1 MASIKKVII
10 SIMLS
15 LVAFGV
21 QSQNIKQDIQ
31 RQKQQQEERAAEQAR
46 EAEAQRYREL
56 AMTREAVRKAYMQ
69 SDEYKILESISN
81 DFDKWNIKDE
91 FESTV
96 AYEDRLK
103 HQSIAKFYQICEEN
117 IRSFFE
123 RINIETE
130 LKQYDADKQ
139 YFPVEIYFVSQF
151 CWDYTEG
158 AHYTIAVP
166 VSIEDAQKFKNDFR
180 SRSWQKCEVYNMV
193 FTDDIDNKLVPT
205 KVSYNG
211 REYNVPIENPRE
223 VTFSFSE
230 LGLQNQY
237 CADAVWNMN
246 MIKLAEE
253 ERIAEQRRLDSIA
266 CIKYNRKLDS
276 IVTTYN
282 QKLLQEEYNYEKKTV
297 KSHHLECGQGI
308 ENRFNDAMN
317 EINNSFKSI
326 MALAEAEK
334 QRIQDSIACVVY
346 NNKLDS
352 IVDTYNQQLLQ
363 EEYNYDKKTVK
374 SRNLECGHG
383 IENRFKNAK
392 KEIDNNF
399 NSIMA
404 VADRNKKTIEN
415 YKQTYS
421 DNIKDLAFKMFNSSD
436 WHAYNNCP
444 DYLMDNIVT
453 GSRDR
458 SYSNELVEK
467 LIEYTVDTNTQL
479 TKEWAKNGQYFDNKA
494 DFFNSYLKFDHYHKY
509 VGLNPE
515 YKTILKEKKKT
526 KK

>member
-103 HQSIAKFYQICEEN
+103 HQSVAKFYQICEEN
-117 IRSFFE
+117 IRSFFK
-123 RINIETE
+123 NIHIEAK

-211 REYNVPIENPRE
+211 REYNVPIENPIE
-223 VTFSFSE
+223 VTFAFSE
-230 LGLQNQY
+230 LGLYNQY
-237 CADAVWNMN
+237 CADAVWNIN

-253 ERIAEQRRLDSIA
+253 KRIAEQRRMDSIA
-266 CIKYNRKLDS
+266 RK
-276 IVTTYN
+276 
-282 QKLLQEEYNYEKKTV
+282 E
-297 KSHHLECGQGI
+297 
-308 ENRFNDAMN
+308 
-317 EINNSFKSI
+317 
-326 MALAEAEK
+326 
-334 QRIQDSIACVVY
+334 QRI
-346 NNKLDS
+346 
-352 IVDTYNQQLLQ
+352 
-363 EEYNYDKKTVK
+363 
-374 SRNLECGHG
+374 
-383 IENRFKNAK
+383 NR
-392 KEIDNNF
+392 
-399 NSIMA
+399 
-404 VADRNKKTIEN
+404 
-415 YKQTYS
+415 
-421 DNIKDLAFKMFNSSD
+421 L
-436 WHAYNNCP
+436 
-444 DYLMDNIVT
+444 
-453 GSRDR
+453 
-458 SYSNELVEK
+458 
-467 LIEYTVDTNTQL
+467 
-479 TKEWAKNGQYFDNKA
+479 
-494 DFFNSYLKFDHYHKY
+494 
-509 VGLNPE
+509 
-515 YKTILKEKKKT
+515 
-526 KK
+526 